1 MEVRPPVVDD
11 AREMRDA
18 WARAWRAGHDDVL
31 SDGTLAA
38 VALEPD
44 EEDIARWRGR
54 IETWRDRMLVAD
66 DGEIVGYVHVRV
78 TDTKPFVGD
87 DEAGLKELYVRP
99 DRWGEGIGGALLE
112 RGIETLLDGVTAV
125 RLETL
130 EGNDR
135 AAGFYETHS
144 FRRVGERT
152 VEVSG
157 EPYPTLVYRRALE

>member
-31 SDGTLAA
+31 SDDALAA

-44 EEDIARWRGR
+44 EEDVARWRER

-66 DGEIVGYVHVRV
+66 DGEIVGYAHVRV

-99 DRWGEGIGGALLE
+99 DRWGEGVGGALLE
-112 RGIETLLDGVTAV
+112 RGIETLPDWVTAV

-135 AAGFYETHS
+135 AAGFYEAHG
-144 FRRVGERT
+144 FRRVGERS
-152 VEVSG
+152 VEVAG
-157 EPYPTLVYRRALE
+157 ETYPALLYRRAVG

>member
-18 WARAWRAGHDDVL
+18 WARAWRAGHGDVL
-31 SDGTLAA
+31 SEDALAA
-38 VALEPD
+38 VAIKAD
-44 EEDIARWRGR
+44 EEDVARWRER

-66 DGEIVGYVHVRV
+66 DGRLVGYVHVRV

-99 DRWGEGIGGALLE
+99 DRWGEGIGGTLLE
-112 RGIETLLDGVTAV
+112 RGIETLPDGVTAV
-125 RLETL
+125 RPETL

-135 AAGFYETHS
+135 AAGFHETRS

-152 VEVSG
+152 VEVAG
-157 EPYPTLVYRRALE
+157 ETYPALVYRRPLE